1 MKLLEISGSK
11 LVIDCHSFS
20 SIQNLLNRNPPLDI
34 DICIGYNEDETC
46 PNKTAIG
53 NIVQYFSSLGYK
65 VGLNKPFSNSKTFF
79 VPTNYHTVM
88 IEVNK
93 KLYMDEKTL
102 EKSDGF
108 YRLKHDIQSLYDVLL
123 EKQNP

>member
-1 MKLLEISGSK
+1 
-11 LVIDCHSFS
+11 
-20 SIQNLLNRNPPLDI
+20 
-34 DICIGYNEDETC
+34 
-46 PNKTAIG
+46 
-53 NIVQYFSSLGYK
+53 
-65 VGLNKPFSNSKTFF
+65 
-79 VPTNYHTVM
+79 M